1 MKKLIILSMLGIS
14 SLAFAQLPDPVWT
27 YSPNLNAHYY
37 RDNDGRVHYSDG
49 SVGPVNDVWHD
60 ESGRAVYSA
69 NSAGPAD
76 KTGQYAIQAPRI
88 SDNPP
93 GPPPPTP
100 AGNGGQ
106 CNSNGGA
113 VFGGCNSSGAGP
125 IRGGAAGSGN
135 PLSSFNH

>member
-1 MKKLIILSMLGIS
+1 MLGIS
-14 SLAFAQLPDPVWT
+14 SIAFAQLPDPVWS
-27 YSPNLNAHYY
+27 YSPNLNTHYY

-49 SVGPVNDVWHD
+49 SVGPVTEVWHD

-88 SDNPP
+88 SDNSP
-93 GPPPPTP
+93 GPAP
-100 AGNGGQ
+100 ATSGGSGQ

-113 VFGGCNSSGAGP
+113 VFGGCNSNGGGA
-125 IRGGAAGSGN
+125 IRGGAAGAGN
-135 PLSSFNH
+135 PLTSFNH